1 MGVAKAKKMPKKT
14 LTQKINRYGPT
25 KENTLLKIEDL
36 NKGLDWVDDIAGQ
49 SYTAFTYFRE
59 SMESTDQE
67 LFNAV
72 VTPYNLTDEQEKK
85 EIVRHYRALLRTLR
99 EKLKKGDREL
109 LRTAFEMAADAHKT
123 MRRKSGEPY
132 ILHPIAVAMIAA
144 DEIGLG
150 VRSTICAL
158 LHDTVE
164 DTDITLEDIKREFG
178 NEIAKIVDGLTK
190 IATVMDTNSSQQAEN
205 FKKILLTLTDDP
217 RVILIK
223 LADRLHNMRT
233 MDSMKQEKQLK
244 IASETIW
251 VYAPL
256 AHRMGLYNIKT
267 ELEDLSMK
275 YLEPD
280 KYHEIARK
288 LADTKRERTKYINE
302 FIKPLKEK
310 LSHSGLQFDM
320 YGRPKSIHSIWNKI
334 KKKGVSFEEVYDLFA
349 IRIILDVPLE
359 KEKEECWK
367 VYSMVTDEYLPSP
380 ERLRDWLSNPK
391 SNGYE
396 ALHTTVMGPQGKWVE
411 VQIRSKRMNEIAEK
425 GLAAHFKYKE
435 GTQSEDRFDKWFI
448 QIREALGNQ
457 EEESIDFLQDFKT
470 SFLAEEIYVYT
481 PKGEVKMLPVNSSAL
496 DFAFYIHTAIGSKC
510 IGAKVNHKLVP
521 ISHKLRSGDQIE
533 IITSN
538 KQKPSED
545 WLNNVVTAK
554 AKNSIKDALREE
566 KKIISEEG
574 KYTAQRKLEGIGAAY
589 NPYNLDQLVNFYKLP
604 SQLDLLY
611 KIATKSIDLKEL
623 KTFQVIGDKIEAP
636 KPVVVAPD
644 PNAEVNTYKPLP
656 KKGDSELIIFG
667 ESSDKIKYNL
677 AKCCNP
683 IPGDDVFGFVSTGK
697 GLIIHRT
704 SCPNATQL
712 LANYGHRV
720 VKTKWAKNK
729 EISFLTGLRIIGLD
743 DVGVVNKITTII
755 SGDLKIN
762 IAALTIESKDGMFE
776 GTIKVFV
783 HDKDELEE
791 LVSRIQSLH
800 GIQKVI
806 RFDTELV

>member
-1 MGVAKAKKMPKKT
+1 M
-14 LTQKINRYGPT
+14 
-25 KENTLLKIEDL
+25 DL
-36 NKGLDWVDDIAGQ
+36 IDLD
-49 SYTAFTYFRE
+49 
-59 SMESTDQE
+59 
-67 LFNAV
+67 NNPAV
-72 VTPYNLTDEQEKK
+72 VPKYNLDDEQEKK

-99 EKLKKGDREL
+99 PKLKKGDREL
-109 LRTAFEMAADAHKT
+109 LRTAFEMAANAHKT

-132 ILHPIAVAMIAA
+132 ILHPIAVAMICVE
-144 DEIGLG
+144 EIGLG

-164 DTDITLEDIKREFG
+164 DTDIALDDIKSEFG

-190 IATVMDTNSSQQAEN
+190 ISTIMDANSSQQAEN

-233 MDSMKQEKQLK
+233 LDAMKHEKQLK

-256 AHRMGLYNIKT
+256 AHRMGLYNLKT

-275 YLEPD
+275 YMEPETY
-280 KYHEIARK
+280 KEIAKK
-288 LADTKRERTKYINE
+288 LAETKRERTKYINE
-302 FIKPLKEK
+302 FIRPLKEK
-310 LSHSGLQFDM
+310 LTQAEFEFEIQ
-320 YGRPKSIHSIWNKI
+320 GRPKSIHSIWNKI

-349 IRIILDVPLE
+349 IRVILDVPLD
-359 KEKEECWK
+359 KEKEDCWK
-367 VYSMVTDEYLPSP
+367 VYSLITDEYLPSA

-411 VQIRSKRMNEIAEK
+411 VQIRTKRMNEIAEK

-435 GTQSEDRFDKWFI
+435 GSQDEDRFDKWFV
-448 QIREALGNQ
+448 QIREALSNQ
-457 EEESIDFLQDFKT
+457 QEDGIDFLQDFKT

-481 PKGEVKMLPVNSSAL
+481 PKGEVKMLPINSSAL
-496 DFAFYIHTAIGSKC
+496 DFAFFIHTAIGSKC

-521 ISHKLRSGDQIE
+521 IGHKLRSGDQIE

-538 KQKPSED
+538 KQKPTED
-545 WLNNVVTAK
+545 WLQNVVTAK

-566 KKIISEEG
+566 KKHISEEG
-574 KYTAQRKLEGIGAAY
+574 KYTLQRKLEGIGAVY
-589 NPYNLDQLVNFYKLP
+589 NTYNIDQVMYYYKLT
-604 SQLDLLY
+604 SHLDLLF
-611 KIATKSIDLKEL
+611 KIATKNLDLKEL
-623 KTFQVIGDKIEAP
+623 KLFQVIGEKIEAP
-636 KPVVVAPD
+636 KPVILPSE
-644 PNAEVNTYKPLP
+644 NFQETNTNKQVP
-656 KKGDSELIIFG
+656 KKDSELIIFG
-667 ESSDKIKYNL
+667 EKSDKIKYSL
-677 AKCCNP
+677 GKCCNP
-683 IPGDDVFGFVSTGK
+683 IPGDDVFGFVSTAK

-729 EISFLTGLRIIGLD
+729 EISFLTGLSIVGMD
-743 DVGVVNKITTII
+743 DVGIVNKITNII
-755 SGDLKIN
+755 SGELKIN
-762 IAALTIESKDGMFE
+762 IAALTIESKDGLFQ
-776 GTIKVFV
+776 GTIKVYV
-783 HDKDELEE
+783 LDKDELEE
-791 LVSRIQSLH
+791 LVDRIKALD
-800 GIQKVI
+800 GIQQVS
-806 RFDTELV
+806 RFDTETV

>member
-1 MGVAKAKKMPKKT
+1 MEA
-14 LTQKINRYGPT
+14 LNINT
-25 KENTLLKIEDL
+25 
-36 NKGLDWVDDIAGQ
+36 
-49 SYTAFTYFRE
+49 
-59 SMESTDQE
+59 
-67 LFNAV
+67 NAEI
-72 VTPYNLTDEQEKK
+72 VTNYNLDEEQEKK
-85 EIVRHYRALLRTLR
+85 EIVRHYRALLRALR
-99 EKLKKGDREL
+99 EKLKKGDKEL

-132 ILHPIAVAMIAA
+132 VLHPLAVAMICVE
-144 DEIGLG
+144 EIGLG

-164 DTDITLEDIKREFG
+164 DTNIALDDIKSEFG

-190 IATVMDTNSSQQAEN
+190 ISTVMDTNSSQQAEN

-233 MDSMKQEKQLK
+233 LDAMKQEKQLK

-256 AHRMGLYNIKT
+256 AHRMGLYNVKT

-275 YLEPD
+275 YMEPAIY
-280 KYHEIARK
+280 KEIAKK
-288 LADTKRERTKYINE
+288 LAETKRERTKYINE
-302 FIKPLKEK
+302 FIRPLKEK
-310 LSHSGLQFDM
+310 LTAAEFDFEIQ
-320 YGRPKSIHSIWNKI
+320 GRPKSIHSIWNKI
-334 KKKGVSFEEVYDLFA
+334 KKKEVSFEEVYDLFA
-349 IRIILDVPLE
+349 IRVILNADLD
-359 KEKEECWK
+359 KEKEDCWK
-367 VYSMVTDEYLPSP
+367 VYSMITDEYSPSP

-411 VQIRSKRMNEIAEK
+411 VQIRTKRMNEIAEK

-435 GTQSEDRFDKWFI
+435 GSQNEDRFDKWFV

-457 EEESIDFLQDFKT
+457 QDEGIDFLQDFKT

-481 PKGEVKMLPVNSSAL
+481 PKGDVKMLPINSSAL

-545 WLNNVVTAK
+545 WLSSVVTAK

-566 KKIISEEG
+566 KKIIAEEG
-574 KYTAQRKLEGIGAAY
+574 KYTLQRKLEGIGALY
-589 NPYNLDQLVNFYKLP
+589 NTYNIDQVMFYYKL
-604 SQLDLLY
+604 SSHLDLLF
-611 KIATKSIDLKEL
+611 KIATKTIDLKEL
-623 KTFQVIGDKIEAP
+623 KLFQVIGDKIEAP
-636 KPVVVAPD
+636 KPVNLSPEINLENPALK
-644 PNAEVNTYKPLP
+644 AAS
-656 KKGDSELIIFG
+656 KKDSELIIFG
-667 ESSDKIKYNL
+667 ESSDKIKYTL
-677 AKCCNP
+677 GKCCNP

-697 GLIIHRT
+697 GLIIHRNN
-704 SCPNATQL
+704 CPNATQL

-729 EISFLTGLRIIGLD
+729 EISFLTGLSIIGLD
-743 DVGVVNKITTII
+743 DVGVVNKITNII
-755 SGDLKIN
+755 SGELKIN
-762 IAALTIESKDGMFE
+762 IAALTIESTEGLFK
-776 GTIKVFV
+776 GTIKVYV

-791 LVSRIQSLH
+791 LVTRIKSLN
-800 GIQKVI
+800 GIQQVM
-806 RFDTELV
+806 RFDTETV